1 MKRLVF
7 ILIFF
12 IINLTSVFSQQLIG
26 KVDAILNS
34 VPAGTSYGILIIN
47 PLTSDTLYA
56 RNISQSLI
64 PASNTKLFT
73 SAVALK
79 LLGLNYEVATK
90 LFTDTP
96 NFSDG
101 NINGNIY
108 IKGFGNPAFSER
120 DIDQMVT
127 TFKNLGIK
135 RITGKIIGDDSFF
148 DSNYRR
154 EDSIEDEKSSVK
166 LPPISAVIYN
176 RNQIVTQR
184 RYKKR
189 VRNYSTFISNPP
201 LYVAE
206 LLRKKLIEN
215 GVQVDGGF
223 EAGITPNTKTELFSA
238 SIKLI
243 DMVNVINKNSNNF
256 YAECL
261 FKIIGAAASGVEGNA
276 FSASQAIHRF
286 LKENDI
292 YSLGTNIVDGSGIS
306 RFNRISVAS
315 IVSLLE
321 KFYLDMRYYETYYNS
336 LSIAGIDGTLGSRMN
351 RSSAEFNFRGKT
363 GTLNGASSVSGYL
376 RTVSGDD
383 LIVSMIFEFNRKGN
397 EYFKGVQDKIIE
409 VLAGYDPARPEK
421 NFTDWE

>member
-1 MKRLVF
+1 MKRLIF

-12 IINLTSVFSQQLIG
+12 VINSISILSQQLIG
-26 KVDAILNS
+26 KIDTILNS
-34 VPAGTSYGILIIN
+34 LPVGTSYGILIIN

-79 LLGLNYEVATK
+79 LLGLNYEVSTK
-90 LFTDTP
+90 IFTDNP

-101 NINGNIY
+101 FIDGNLY
-108 IKGFGNPAFSER
+108 IKGYGNPAFSDR
-120 DIDQMVT
+120 DLDNMIRTIKD
-127 TFKNLGIK
+127 LGIT
-135 RITGKIIGDDSFF
+135 RISGKVIGDDSFF

-166 LPPISAVIYN
+166 LPPISAVIFN
-176 RNQIVTQR
+176 RNQIITQR
-184 RYKKR
+184 KYKNR
-189 VRNYSTFISNPP
+189 IRNYSSYIPNPP

-215 GVQVDGGF
+215 GVRVDDRF
-223 EAGITPNTKTELFSA
+223 ETGITPNSKLELASA
-238 SIKLI
+238 SIKLM

-292 YSLGTNIVDGSGIS
+292 YSTGTNIVDGSGIS

-321 KFYLDMRYYETYYNS
+321 KFYLDMRFYEAYYNS

-397 EYFKGVQDKIIE
+397 EYFKGVQDRIIE
-409 VLAGYDPARPEK
+409 AIAGYDPAMSEK
-421 NFTDWE
+421 NLTD

>member
-1 MKRLVF
+1 VINSIS
-7 ILIFF
+7 IL
-12 IINLTSVFSQQLIG
+12 SQQLIG
-26 KVDAILNS
+26 KIDTILNS
-34 VPAGTSYGILIIN
+34 LPVGTSYGILIIN

-79 LLGLNYEVATK
+79 LLGLNYEVSTK
-90 LFTDTP
+90 IFTDNP

-101 NINGNIY
+101 FIDGNLY
-108 IKGFGNPAFSER
+108 IKGYGNPAFSDR
-120 DIDQMVT
+120 DLDNMIT
-127 TFKNLGIK
+127 TIKDLGIT
-135 RITGKIIGDDSFF
+135 RISGKIIGDDSFF

-166 LPPISAVIYN
+166 LPPISAVIFN
-176 RNQIVTQR
+176 RNQIITQR
-184 RYKKR
+184 KYKNR
-189 VRNYSTFISNPP
+189 IRNYSSYIPNPP

-215 GVQVDGGF
+215 GVRVDDRF
-223 EAGITPNTKTELFSA
+223 ETGITPNSKLELASA
-238 SIKLI
+238 SIKLM

-292 YSLGTNIVDGSGIS
+292 YSTGTNIVDGSGIS

-321 KFYLDMRYYETYYNS
+321 KFYLDMRFYEAYYNS

-397 EYFKGVQDKIIE
+397 EYFKGVQDRIIE
-409 VLAGYDPARPEK
+409 AIAGYDPAMSEK
-421 NFTDWE
+421 NLTD

>member
-1 MKRLVF
+1 MKRLIF

-12 IINLTSVFSQQLIG
+12 VINSISILSQQLIG
-26 KVDAILNS
+26 KIDTILNS
-34 VPAGTSYGILIIN
+34 LPVGTSYGILIIN

-79 LLGLNYEVATK
+79 LLGLNYEVSTK
-90 LFTDTP
+90 IFTDNP

-101 NINGNIY
+101 FIDGNLY
-108 IKGFGNPAFSER
+108 IKGYGNPAFSDR
-120 DIDQMVT
+120 DLDNMIRTIKD
-127 TFKNLGIK
+127 LGIT
-135 RITGKIIGDDSFF
+135 RISGKVIGDDSFF

-166 LPPISAVIYN
+166 LPPISAVIFN
-176 RNQIVTQR
+176 RNQIITQR
-184 RYKKR
+184 KYKNR
-189 VRNYSTFISNPP
+189 IRNYSSYIPNPP

-215 GVQVDGGF
+215 GVRVDDRF
-223 EAGITPNTKTELFSA
+223 ETGITPNSKLELASA
-238 SIKLI
+238 SIKLM

-292 YSLGTNIVDGSGIS
+292 YSTGTNIVDGSGIS

-321 KFYLDMRYYETYYNS
+321 KFYLDMRFYEAYYNS

-351 RSSAEFNFRGKT
+351 RS
-363 GTLNGASSVSGYL
+363 
-376 RTVSGDD
+376 
-383 LIVSMIFEFNRKGN
+383 
-397 EYFKGVQDKIIE
+397 
-409 VLAGYDPARPEK
+409 
-421 NFTDWE
+421 